1 MLKVYIGD
9 IKEVGLPRK
18 DFCPQVDSGGKL
30 SVKLMSE
37 SKIQNKMAGTFYT
50 IIISYKTKI
59 IAFW

>member
-18 DFCPQVDSGGKL
+18 DFCRQVNSGGKL

-37 SKIQNKMAGTFYT
+37 SKLDGRCIFIQ
-50 IIISYKTKI
+50 
-59 IAFW
+59 